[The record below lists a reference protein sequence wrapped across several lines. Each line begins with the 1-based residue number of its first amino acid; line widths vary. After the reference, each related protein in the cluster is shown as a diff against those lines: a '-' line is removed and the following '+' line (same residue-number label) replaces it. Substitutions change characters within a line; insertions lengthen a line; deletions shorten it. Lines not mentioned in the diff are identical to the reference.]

1 MTIPRIIYRRN
12 KDLVF
17 CLMKAVLFN
26 DAAITPTEGPRV
38 DVVATA
44 KIDLKAGEIL
54 DGMGYY
60 MTYGE
65 AENSD
70 ITYSERLLPI
80 GLAEGCKLKRDIPKD
95 ATLTYDDVELPEGRL
110 VDKLREEQNQMFFGN

>member
-1 MTIPRIIYRRN
+1 MPNTVARAALFQDATIAP
-12 KDLVF
+12 DH
-17 CLMKAVLFN
+17 
-26 DAAITPTEGPRV
+26 GPRV

-44 KIDLKAGEIL
+44 KIDLKAGQVL

-65 AENSD
+65 AENAD
-70 ITYSERLLPI
+70 ITFKERLLPI
-80 GLAEGCKLKRDIPKD
+80 GLAEGCTLKHDISKD

-110 VDKLREEQNQMFFGN
+110 IDKLRTEQNKLFFGA